1 MTLVIPSK
9 LYIRRSLSIW
19 RCNPLRIA
27 FFTSR
32 HPEKKDSW
40 TGITYFMAGALE
52 KHCGEISYIGSVR
65 VPPVEEWIG
74 RIFSKCTRFLF
85 KKHYNYFLSIL
96 MAKRYGKIATRQ
108 LAGQQFDVIVAPMG
122 W

>member
-1 MTLVIPSK
+1 MTLMIPYK
-9 LYIRRSLSIW
+9 FYIHQSLST
-19 RCNPLRIA
+19 RRYNPMKIA

-52 KHCGEISYIGSVR
+52 KHCGEISFIGSVR

-74 RIFSKCTRFLF
+74 RSISKCTRLLF

-96 MAKRYGKIATRQ
+96 MAKRYGKIA
-108 LAGQQFDVIVAPMG
+108 
-122 W
+122 